1 MTSKS
6 GGSLTMAQTMLN
18 ITYQKLIQY
27 QQFVEV
33 TQICRVSYLY
43 CEEGRSVETTNS
55 PVLVKLREEHW
66 TVVVAGEPRTL
77 EVKPRR
83 RRERIPGLGCCNVD
97 HPA

>member
-1 MTSKS
+1 
-6 GGSLTMAQTMLN
+6 MATAQRMLN
-18 ITYQKLIQY
+18 ITYQELIQY

>member
-1 MTSKS
+1 
-6 GGSLTMAQTMLN
+6 MATAQRMLN
-18 ITYQKLIQY
+18 ITYQELIQY

-43 CEEGRSVETTNS
+43 CEGRSAETTNS
-55 PVLVKLREEHW
+55 PVLVKLREECW
-66 TVVVAGEPRTL
+66 TVVVAGEPRIP

-83 RRERIPGLGCCNVD
+83 REWIPGLGCCNVD